1 MLDLARNSFEA
12 SLRAAKTFLDTGLQ
26 PLASAAETIASS
38 LSQGGKLLIFGNGG
52 SAADAQHMAAEF
64 VNRYL
69 LERPPLPA
77 IALST
82 DTSVLTSIGN
92 DYSFHDVFA
101 KQVRALGRRG
111 DVALGIST
119 SGRSP
124 NVVRALSEARNLEMR
139 TIALVGQAGS
149 EAAAQAEVVISVEAE
164 DTPRIQEVHLVVE
177 HVLCELVEARLF
189 THVGRGI

>member
-1 MLDLARNSFEA
+1 MHNLARRSFEA
-12 SLRAAKTFLDTGLQ
+12 SLVAARNFMNTGLENVVE
-26 PLASAAETIASS
+26 AAEAIASS
-38 LSQGGKLLIFGNGG
+38 LSRGGKLLVFGNGG
-52 SAADAQHMAAEF
+52 SAADAQHLAAEF

-77 IALST
+77 MALTT
-82 DTSVLTSIGN
+82 DTSILTSISN

-101 KQVRALGRRG
+101 KQIRAFGQKG

-124 NVVRALSEARNLEMR
+124 NVVRALTEARNLEMH
-139 TIALVGQAGS
+139 TIALVGQSGH
-149 EAAAQAEVVISVEAE
+149 EAAAQSDVVISVDAD
-164 DTPRIQEVHLVVE
+164 DTPRIQEVHLIVE

-189 THVGRGI
+189 THVGRGL